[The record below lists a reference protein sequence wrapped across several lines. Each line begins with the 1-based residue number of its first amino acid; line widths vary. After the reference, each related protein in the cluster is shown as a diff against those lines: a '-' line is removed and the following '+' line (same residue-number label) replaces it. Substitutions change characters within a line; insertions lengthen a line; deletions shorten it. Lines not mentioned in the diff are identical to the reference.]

1 MNFKSYLP
9 YITAVL
15 AFIIIS
21 IVYFNPAV
29 NGYSVSQHDIQQHKG
44 MSKEIKDHRETYG
57 EEPLWTNSMFGGM
70 PATQI
75 SVIYNS
81 NLIGKIH
88 KIIQLG
94 LPQHVNYLFL
104 YFIGFFILLLCFK
117 VDPFLAFVGAIAF
130 GFSSYFFIII
140 DAGHNTKAIAIAYMS
155 PVIGGLVLAYGNRL
169 YLGAA
174 IMTFFLSLQ
183 INANHP
189 QVTYYLF
196 ILLFFIVIQQF
207 VSYYKQKEIKKFFKK
222 SCLLLIGVLLGI
234 STNIPNL
241 YGTYEYS
248 PYTQRGGSELSVGK
262 DDAGQT
268 KSSMSKDYA
277 LQWSYGKQESLSFL
291 IPNIKGG
298 SSGALIAS
306 DAIQKDKT
314 NKYQELKEILQL
326 NYQFY
331 QNRTTSIISDYF
343 GNQASTSGPVY
354 MGAIVCFLFILG
366 LIFVKNPIKWPLL
379 IMAILSLLLSWG
391 KNFPVLTDFFWEYL
405 PAYNKFRAVT
415 IILVMV
421 ELVFPLL
428 ALLWLKEVFQEKDYF
443 SKYSKLFFSKK
454 EYLRSKIMLW
464 TSSVFVGFLFLII
477 LLPSSFTTL
486 ISEKEQPIFEDPTY
500 LQQQLSYVIKNN
512 PEAYPDQQN
521 FINQQLMVLQPKLK
535 KAEAQ
540 LIALRSDV
548 IRKDTLRSLVFVLL
562 FITLL
567 YLFSKNKITKKI
579 FIGLI
584 GLLLISDLWLVDQ
597 RYLNNEKDSK
607 GNYQHW
613 IEKDLKAIP
622 YTPTYADLAV
632 LNNETKTNP
641 TIGNSINQEFNE
653 FRKEKD
659 KVSPRENYSFR
670 FGKLNQKTNYRVL
683 LLSGGFQQETSISY
697 FHKSLGGYNSTKIQ
711 RYQDLL
717 EHKFNK
723 QMQLASNPNTLV
735 NASLINML
743 NTKYIITN
751 PNGNGRFIDMNDP
764 STFTPENQKAMPGFI
779 NPHAMGNAWFVNEVK
794 AFSSPDVEFSELDNF
809 DENNTATTDT
819 TFGLNSSIS
828 KNYAKNESAS
838 ILMTSY
844 KPNKITYALKDIN
857 GGEHFVVFSEV
868 FYPLG
873 WKAYV
878 DGIPTDISR
887 VNYFLRGVKVPEGT
901 TSIELVYNLKSF
913 NTLSTIAL
921 ASSSLIILLV
931 IGCFYLS
938 LFKLKDF

>member
-1 MNFKSYLP
+1 MNIKSYLP

-94 LPQHVNYLFL
+94 LPQPVNYLFL

-155 PVIGGLVLAYGNRL
+155 PVIGGLVLSYCNRL

-222 SCLLLIGVLLGI
+222 SSLLLIGVLLGI

-248 PYTQRGGSELSVGK
+248 PYTQRGGSELNIGK
-262 DDAGQT
+262 EDVGQT

-298 SSGALIAS
+298 SSGALIMNE
-306 DAIQKDKT
+306 AIREDNGK
-314 NKYQELKEILQL
+314 NYRELSEVLQM

-354 MGAIVCFLFILG
+354 MGAIICFLFVLG

-391 KNFPVLTDFFWEYL
+391 KNFPVLTDFFWDYL

-428 ALLWLKEVFQEKDYF
+428 GLLWLKEVFEEKDYF
-443 SKYSKLFFSKK
+443 SKSTKLFFSKK
-454 EYLRSKIMLW
+454 EYLRSKLLFW
-464 TSSVFVGFLFLII
+464 TSSVFVGLLLLVL

-486 ISEKEQPIFEDPTY
+486 ISEKEKPIFDDPMY
-500 LQQQLSYVIKNN
+500 LQQQLSYVVNNN
-512 PEAYPDQQN
+512 PEAYPKPQD
-521 FINQQLMVLQPKLK
+521 FINQQLMVLQPKID
-535 KAEAQ
+535 KAKTQ
-540 LIALRSDV
+540 LIDFRSDV
-548 IRKDTLRSLVFVLL
+548 IRKDTMRSVMFVAL
-562 FITLL
+562 FILL
-567 YLFSKNKITKKI
+567 IYLFSRNTINKKI
-579 FIGLI
+579 FIAII
-584 GLLLISDLWLVDQ
+584 GLLIISDLWLVDQ

-622 YTPTYADLAV
+622 YTPTYADVAV
-632 LNNETKTNP
+632 LNNETKVNP
-641 TIGNSINQEFNE
+641 SIGIAINEEFNE

-659 KVSPRENYSFR
+659 KVSNRENYSFR

-717 EHKFNK
+717 EHKFTK
-723 QMQLASNPNTLV
+723 QMQLASNPNTLA
-735 NASLINML
+735 NAKIINML

-764 STFTPENQKAMPGFI
+764 STFSPENQKVMPGFI
-779 NPHAMGNAWFVNEVK
+779 NPNAMGNAWFVNEVK
-794 AFSSPDVEFSELDNF
+794 AFSSPDEEFNELDAF
-809 DENNTATTDT
+809 DENNTAITDT
-819 TFGLNSSIS
+819 TFGINTSIS
-828 KNYAKNESAS
+828 KKYTKNQNAS
-838 ILMTSY
+838 ISMTSY
-844 KPNKITYALKDIN
+844 KPNKINYALKDIS

-878 DGIPTDISR
+878 DGIPADISR

-901 TSIELVYNLKSF
+901 TSIELVYDLKSF

-921 ASSSLIILLV
+921 ASSSLIIFLV

-938 LFKLKDF
+938 LIKLKDF

>member
-1 MNFKSYLP
+1 MNFKPYLP

-88 KIIQLG
+88 KVIQLG
-94 LPQHVNYLFL
+94 LPQPVNYLFL

-117 VDPFLAFVGAIAF
+117 VDPFLAFVGAVAF

-222 SCLLLIGVLLGI
+222 SSLLLIGVLLGI

-248 PYTQRGGSELSVGK
+248 PYTQRGGSELSMGK

-291 IPNIKGG
+291 VPNIKGG

-306 DAIQKDKT
+306 DAIQNDKT

-391 KNFPVLTDFFWEYL
+391 KNFPALTDFFWEYL

-428 ALLWLKEVFQEKDYF
+428 GLLWLKEVFEEKDYF
-443 SKYSKLFFSKK
+443 SKHSKLFFSKK

-477 LLPSSFTTL
+477 LLPSSLTTL
-486 ISEKEQPIFEDPTY
+486 ISEKEQPIFNDPTY
-500 LQQQLSYVIKNN
+500 LQQQLSYIVKNN

-540 LIALRSDV
+540 LIGLRSNV
-548 IRKDTLRSLVFVLL
+548 IRKDSLRSLVFVLL
-562 FITLL
+562 FILIL
-567 YLFSKNKITKKI
+567 YLFYKNKITIKI
-579 FIGLI
+579 FIALI
-584 GLLLISDLWLVDQ
+584 GLLLISDLWMVDQ

-622 YTPTYADLAV
+622 YTPTFADVAI
-632 LNNETKTNP
+632 LNNETRTNP
-641 TIGNSINQEFNE
+641 AIGSAINQEFNE
-653 FRKEKD
+653 YRKEKD
-659 KVSPRENYSFR
+659 KVSTRENYSFR

-717 EHKFNK
+717 EYKFTK
-723 QMQLASNPNTLV
+723 QMQLASNPNTLA
-735 NASLINML
+735 NAKLINML

-764 STFTPENQKAMPGFI
+764 STFSPENQKVMPGFI

-794 AFSSPDVEFSELDNF
+794 AFSSPDVEFSELDNL
-809 DENNTATTDT
+809 DENNIATTDT
-819 TFGLNSSIS
+819 TFGVNSFIS
-828 KNYAKNESAS
+828 KSYAKHQSAS

-901 TSIELVYNLKSF
+901 TSIELVYDLKSF

>member
-1 MNFKSYLP
+1 MNLKSYLP
-9 YITAVL
+9 YVLAVS

-29 NGYSVSQHDIQQHKG
+29 NGFSVSQHDIQQYKG

-88 KIIQLG
+88 KIVQLG
-94 LPQHVNYLFL
+94 LPQPVNYLFL

-207 VSYYKQKEIKKFFKK
+207 ISYYKQKEVKKFLKK
-222 SCLLLIGVLLGI
+222 SSLLLLGVLLGI

-248 PYTQRGGSELSVGK
+248 PYTQRGGSELNIGK
-262 DDAGQT
+262 EGVGQT

-277 LQWSYGKQESLSFL
+277 LQWSYGKEESLSFL

-298 SSGALIAS
+298 SSGALIMNK
-306 DAIQKDKT
+306 AIQEDKDKT
-314 NKYQELKEILQL
+314 YRELNEVLQL

-331 QNRTTSIISDYF
+331 QNRSTSIISDYF

-354 MGAIVCFLFILG
+354 MGAIICFLFVLG

-391 KNFPVLTDFFWEYL
+391 KNFPVLTDFFWDYL

-428 ALLWLKEVFQEKDYF
+428 GLLWLKEVFEEKDYF
-443 SKYSKLFFSKK
+443 SKSTKLLFNKK
-454 EYLRSKIMLW
+454 EYLRSKLMLW
-464 TSSVFVGFLFLII
+464 TSSVFIGLLLLVLM
-477 LLPSSFTTL
+477 LPSSFTTL
-486 ISEKEQPIFEDPTY
+486 ISEKEKPIFKDPLY
-500 LQQQLSYVIKNN
+500 LQQQLSYVVNNN
-512 PEAYPDQQN
+512 PEAYPKPQD
-521 FINQQLMVLQPKLK
+521 FINQQLMVLQPKVD
-535 KAEAQ
+535 KAKAQ
-540 LIALRSDV
+540 LIDFRSNV
-548 IRKDTLRSLVFVLL
+548 IRKDTFRSLVFVAL
-562 FITLL
+562 FILL
-567 YLFSKNKITKKI
+567 IYLLSKNSINKKF
-579 FIGLI
+579 FIGI
-584 GLLLISDLWLVDQ
+584 VGLLIITDLWLVDQ
-597 RYLNNEKDSK
+597 RYLNNDKDSK
-607 GNYQHW
+607 GNYEHW
-613 IEKDLKAIP
+613 IDKDLKAIP
-622 YTPTYADLAV
+622 YTPTYADVAV
-632 LNNETKTNP
+632 LNNETRTNP
-641 TIGNSINQEFNE
+641 TIGSAINKEFNA
-653 FRKEKD
+653 FRKEID
-659 KVSPRENYSFR
+659 KVSTRENYSFR

-683 LLSGGFQQETSISY
+683 FLSGSFQQETSISY

-717 EHKFNK
+717 EHKFTK
-723 QMQLASNPNTLV
+723 QLQLASNPNTMANAKLV
-735 NASLINML
+735 NML

-751 PNGNGRFIDMNDP
+751 PNGNGRFIDMDDP
-764 STFTPENQKAMPGFI
+764 STFSPENQKAMPGFI
-779 NPHAMGNAWFVNEVK
+779 NPHAMGNAWFVTDVK
-794 AFSSPDVEFSELDNF
+794 AVSSADEEFKMLDDF
-809 DENNTATTDT
+809 DEKNTAIADT
-819 TFGLNSSIS
+819 SYVTNTSIS
-828 KNYAKNESAS
+828 KSYIKNKTAS

-844 KPNKITYALKDIN
+844 KPNKITYALNNIDS
-857 GGEHFVVFSEV
+857 GEHFVVFSEV
-868 FYPLG
+868 YYPLG

-878 DGIPTDISR
+878 DGVETEISR
-887 VNYFLRGVKVPEGT
+887 VNYFLRGVKVPKD
-901 TSIELVYNLKSF
+901 SSNIELVYELKSF